1 MVLYLLC
8 GAVVAIGHFGFWIW
22 LFNRINATGLNRKT
36 IKRIEKGIVLA
47 GAVGPIPIAMLVY
60 QLLSR
65 GGLDTLQD
73 GNWAL
78 NLFSFATIVYSFGVS
93 VFAVTIAPFWISSRP
108 QFAIAAD
115 RYKIL
120 EAEDLNQLQHPAS
133 NGMLYIEGRRFRQMA
148 KLPGNQIVSLQ
159 RNRKRLFIDRLPS
172 DLAGLRIAHLSDVHL
187 TGQLSTSFYRLA
199 MDWLTEQS
207 PDLIVLSG
215 DIVDY
220 QKAIKQIRPVF
231 GGLVAP
237 LGCFF
242 ILGNH
247 DKRLSVPTDVCR
259 ELCSMGWTDLGNSSA
274 VVAKTDTLI
283 QVIGNEQPWFQ
294 RHVSTA
300 KNDLV
305 GGAHQNVWKLGVA
318 HSPDQF
324 DWGIENRCG
333 LLLCGHTH
341 GGQIRLPVIGP
352 VIAPSKYGSRYA
364 SGVFCKKGT
373 LMHVSRGISGV
384 HPFRWGC
391 IPEVTILELAP
402 RVY

>member
-1 MVLYLLC
+1 
-8 GAVVAIGHFGFWIW
+8 
-22 LFNRINATGLNRKT
+22 
-36 IKRIEKGIVLA
+36 
-47 GAVGPIPIAMLVY
+47 MLVF
-60 QLLSR
+60 QLHSR
-65 GGLDTLQD
+65 GGADTLED
-73 GNWAL
+73 GSLAID
-78 NLFSFATIVYSFGVS
+78 LFSFVSIVYSIGAI
-93 VFAVTIAPFWISSRP
+93 VFAVGMAPFWISSRP

-120 EAEDLNQLQHPAS
+120 EAKDLNQLQHPAS

-159 RNRKRLFIDRLPS
+159 RNRKRLFIDCLPS

-199 MDWLTEQS
+199 MDWLSDQS

-220 QKAIKQIRPVF
+220 QKAVSQIRPVF
-231 GGLVAP
+231 DGLDAP
-237 LGCFF
+237 LGRFF

-247 DKRLSVPTDVCR
+247 DKRLSVPTDVCS
-259 ELCSMGWTDLGNSSA
+259 ELCALGWTDVGNSSA
-274 VVAKTDTLI
+274 VVAKAGTQI
-283 QVIGNEQPWFQ
+283 EVIGSELPWFQ
-294 RHVSTA
+294 RHGTTS

-305 GGAHQNVWKLGVA
+305 RGSNENVWKLGVA

-324 DWGIENRCG
+324 DWGIENRCS

-352 VIAPSKYGSRYA
+352 VISPSKYGSRYA
-364 SGVFCKKGT
+364 SGVFCKKST

-391 IPEVTILELAP
+391 IPEVTILELAI